1 MTDTVYMARALQLAA
16 EGLYT
21 TQPNPR
27 VGCVIV
33 KNGQI
38 VGEGFHARAGQPHAE
53 VQALASEFLL
63 PDEVAHLQRHTGQ
76 GVRVVGAWARNA
88 GRHHVAVANRLDLFQ
103 PIFVHE

>member
-33 KNGQI
+33 KDGQI
-38 VGEGFHARAGQPHAE
+38 IGEGFHARAGQLHAE
-53 VQALASEFLL
+53 VHALRQA
-63 PDEVAHLQRHTGQ
+63 
-76 GVRVVGAWARNA
+76 GAQQKA
-88 GRHHVAVANRLDLFQ
+88 Q
-103 PIFVHE
+103 PRI